1 MASAPKSPDPARAAA
16 SSGKPSSK
24 SSSRGR
30 SSGRSSSRKPVK
42 RQRAFSR
49 RWLWLAAF
57 LGVLW
62 ALLWQAPASWLSAA
76 VWKASGQHVLL
87 AQAQGT
93 WRDGS
98 ALLVLEGGAGS
109 RGATVLP
116 GTLHWTISLGNL
128 WRGRLLAQI
137 DWPNVSPQPL
147 QISTQLGWSQTM
159 VALRPA
165 GGAPDAPWQGA
176 LPLSVL
182 DGLGTPWNT
191 VALRGQGQFTLRGL
205 LLESVAGRMRI
216 GGQVQIDLPDVAS
229 RLSVVAPIGSYT
241 LSITGQGADAQ
252 VDLQSSKGPL
262 LLQGKGVWNGQA
274 LQFLGTGRA
283 APGNEAAMANLLSL
297 LGRREGDHVRISI

>member
-1 MASAPKSPDPARAAA
+1 MASAQTSATARDSR
-16 SSGKPSSK
+16 SSGKRVAGA
-24 SSSRGR
+24 SSSRSRG
-30 SSGRSSSRKPVK
+30 SSRKPVK
-42 RQRAFSR
+42 RRRVSSR
-49 RWLWLAAF
+49 RWLWLAAL

-62 ALLWQAPASWLSAA
+62 ALLWQSPASWLSAA
-76 VWKASGQHVLL
+76 VWTASGQRVLL

-116 GTLHWTISLGNL
+116 GVMHWTVSLRNL
-128 WRGRLLAQI
+128 WRGHLLTRI
-137 DWPNVSPQPL
+137 DWPAVSAQSL
-147 QISTQLGWSQTM
+147 QVDTRLGWSQTS
-159 VALRPA
+159 VALRPV
-165 GGAPDAPWQGA
+165 GGGPDAPWQGT

-182 DGLGTPWNT
+182 SGLGTPWNT
-191 VALRGQGQFTLRGL
+191 VALRGQAQFTLRGL
-205 LLESVAGRMRI
+205 HLESVAGRMRL

-241 LSITGQGADAQ
+241 LTITGQGADAQ
-252 VDLQSSKGPL
+252 VDLRSDKGPL

-297 LGRREGDHVRISI
+297 LGCPEGDHTRISI

>member
-1 MASAPKSPDPARAAA
+1 MRRK
-16 SSGKPSSK
+16 
-24 SSSRGR
+24 RG
-30 SSGRSSSRKPVK
+30 S
-42 RQRAFSR
+42 SR

-62 ALLWQAPASWLSAA
+62 ALVWQAPASWLSAA
-76 VWKASGQHVLL
+76 VWRVSGQRVLL

-116 GTLHWTISLGNL
+116 GTVRWTVGLANL
-128 WRGRLLAQI
+128 WRGHLLTRI
-137 DWPNVSPQPL
+137 DWPAVSAQPL
-147 QISTQLGWSQTM
+147 QIDTQLGLSQIR

-165 GGAPDAPWQGA
+165 GDGPDAPWQGA
-176 LPLSVL
+176 LPLTVL

-191 VALRGQGQFTLRGL
+191 VALRGQAQFTLRGL
-205 LLESVAGRMRI
+205 HLESVAGRMRL
-216 GGQVQIDLPDVAS
+216 GGQLQVDLPDVAS

-241 LSITGQGADAQ
+241 LTITGQGADAQ
-252 VDLQSSKGPL
+252 VDLRSDKGPL

-297 LGRREGDHVRISI
+297 LGRPEGDHIRISI

>member
-1 MASAPKSPDPARAAA
+1 MASAQTPVPSRDGRSATGRPAGAA
-16 SSGKPSSK
+16 SSAR
-24 SSSRGR
+24 SR
-30 SSGRSSSRKPVK
+30 SGSRKPVRRK
-42 RQRAFSR
+42 RGSSR

-62 ALLWQAPASWLSAA
+62 ALVWQAPASWLSAA
-76 VWKASGQHVLL
+76 VWRVSGQRVLL

-116 GTLHWTISLGNL
+116 GTVRWTVGLANL
-128 WRGRLLAQI
+128 WRGHLLTRI
-137 DWPNVSPQPL
+137 DWPAVSAQPL
-147 QISTQLGWSQTM
+147 QIDTQLGLSQIR

-165 GGAPDAPWQGA
+165 GDGPDAPWQGA
-176 LPLSVL
+176 LPLTVL

-191 VALRGQGQFTLRGL
+191 VALRGQAEFTLRGL
-205 LLESVAGRMRI
+205 HLESVAGRMRL
-216 GGQVQIDLPDVAS
+216 GGQLQVDLPDVAS

-241 LSITGQGADAQ
+241 LTITGQGADAQ
-252 VDLQSSKGPL
+252 VDLRSDKGPL

-297 LGRREGDHVRISI
+297 LGRPEGDHIRISI